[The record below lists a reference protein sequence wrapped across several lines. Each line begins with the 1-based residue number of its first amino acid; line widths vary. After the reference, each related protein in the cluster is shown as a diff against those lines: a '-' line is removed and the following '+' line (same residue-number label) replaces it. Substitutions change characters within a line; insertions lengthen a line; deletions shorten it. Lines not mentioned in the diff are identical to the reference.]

1 MQVKQENARLTQQN
15 LLLRMDA
22 ESLLFHVT
30 QRDYLLAQTQERLLE
45 NELRIVELEQE
56 QEGRK
61 MEKSGFAA
69 LIAES
74 EEKISSSMLRIAAL
88 EGQLSLA
95 ERQLSARSVGGVF
108 DTSSFTPDQLLV
120 FADSA
125 MDAVRLVSDSLLAS
139 KTRGKPAAAWW
150 SDVLY
155 DDGAPRPRG
164 LHRVLLE
171 SSIAEAA
178 FPPTFATQALHTTD
192 MQSYATLA
200 DERCA
205 FRAIVEEI
213 RAKGACECVHADVR
227 RSGDRV
233 VERIMDIVGQR
244 RGAEKQNELRAWL
257 EDHSVKRTLHTLA
270 VTSTVL
276 HFALLSVECPVS
288 LIRRP
293 PGAMSNVADASFCEA
308 VEYSAT
314 AEVDFASAPIAFLV
328 SPGVRL
334 HDAVLKKARVVLQP
348 LLEQPMPTRPL
359 PPPSTSFLRQQPP
372 LKPAPSPPP
381 PPPSPSSPRQQPPPP
396 PPRPSPSPP
405 RRQPPPSQPLLH
417 KQPPPPP
424 PSCPLAST
432 PLPLSPG
439 LSPTLAKREPEM
451 QLQKPS
457 LSPPSGPQTPSR
469 KGRPSGERMYD
480 YVSPKE
486 EAKAAE
492 SDGPQPM
499 EHDAA

>member
-1 MQVKQENARLTQQN
+1 
-15 LLLRMDA
+15 
-22 ESLLFHVT
+22 
-30 QRDYLLAQTQERLLE
+30 
-45 NELRIVELEQE
+45 
-56 QEGRK
+56 
-61 MEKSGFAA
+61 MEKRGIAV
-69 LIAES
+69 LIARS
-74 EEKISSSMLRIAAL
+74 EEEMGEAKRRIAAL

-95 ERQLSARSVGGVF
+95 ERQLSAQSVGGVF

-139 KTRGKPAAAWW
+139 KTRGKPATWW

-155 DDGAPRPRG
+155 NDGAPRPRG

-171 SSIAEAA
+171 SLIAEAA
-178 FPPTFATQALHTTD
+178 FPPTFATPALHTPD

-200 DERCA
+200 DERGA

-227 RSGDRV
+227 RSGERV
-233 VERIMDIVGQR
+233 IERIMDIVGQR

-257 EDHSVKRTLHTLA
+257 EEHSVKGTLRTLA

-293 PGAMSNVADASFCEA
+293 PGAMSNVADAAFCEA

-314 AEVDFASAPIAFLV
+314 AKVDFASAPIAFQV

-348 LLEQPMPTRPL
+348 LLEQPTPTRPL
-359 PPPSTSFLRQQPP
+359 PPPPTSFLRLQPP
-372 LKPAPSPPP
+372 LKPAASPPP
-381 PPPSPSSPRQQPPPP
+381 TSPSSPRQQPPPP
-396 PPRPSPSPP
+396 PPPPSPSPP
-405 RRQPPPSQPLLH
+405 RRQPQPSQPLLH

-424 PSCPLAST
+424 PSCQLAST
-432 PLPLSPG
+432 SLQLSPG
-439 LSPTLAKREPEM
+439 LPSTLARREPEK

-457 LSPPSGPQTPSR
+457 LSPPSGPQIPSR
-469 KGRPSGERMYD
+469 KGRLSGERMYD

-486 EAKAAE
+486 EVKAAE